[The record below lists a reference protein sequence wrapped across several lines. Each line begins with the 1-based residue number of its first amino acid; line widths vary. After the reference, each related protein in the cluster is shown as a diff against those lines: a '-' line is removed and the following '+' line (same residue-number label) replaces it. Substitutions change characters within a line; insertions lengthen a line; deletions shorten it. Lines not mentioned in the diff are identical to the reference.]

1 MHTMRGSVHCR
12 SPLAARLIAADERL
26 REAREA
32 AHQAWLIRESE
43 IAFGKGSDR
52 QLATIR
58 RGIGVALIRAG
69 ERLRGAPAASA
80 QASTLSITG

>member
-12 SPLAARLIAADERL
+12 SPLAAQLIAADERL
-26 REAREA
+26 REA

-69 ERLRGAPAASA
+69 ERLREAPAASA